1 MADVQ
6 ELTLEEFD
14 ALLAEGG
21 VALTDF
27 FADWCGPCR
36 MMAPVVEKLA
46 AAYDGRVR
54 VAKVNVDEAP
64 ELAVRYGVESIP
76 ALLLFKDGERQE
88 TLIGVRPYEDLCAA
102 LDALL

>member
-6 ELTLEEFD
+6 ELTVEEFD

-21 VALTDF
+21 VALTDL

-64 ELAVRYGVESIP
+64 EIAVRYGVESIP
-76 ALLLFKDGERQE
+76 TLLLFKDGERQE